1 MARYLLIAVLLALNF
16 APAQAAGT
24 CSPPALGHPCAIE
37 GVGLQ
42 GGLEPEP
49 SLGIGNPVHLA
60 TGNKHQQETDL
71 PSSPNAPLL
80 QLVRHYNSLDTRHGA
95 FGRGWSTS
103 YDTRLYRVGG
113 RIQIVQADGS
123 RISFA
128 VNDQQALRNRHGL
141 LQRDGAQWIW
151 LWPDGR
157 TLRFDQHGRLTRISV
172 PDRRPP
178 GQDRSLLSI
187 DIIRHDQ
194 SGPLHG
200 TIERIATTGPAAD
213 RLELRFQYRIH
224 GKRAYVSAVDTP
236 AGRFL
241 YRYEASAHAG
251 HTKHEDDDTHAHNPS
266 GGAAITMGSAATS
279 PPAPL
284 RLTAMRR
291 PDGLERRYLYEAER
305 QSGMPQLITGIELAA
320 PTAQGQLGAP
330 TLRTHTWTY
339 DAQARAVESQLHY
352 PPSQAYALRITYLRP
367 ADTQHT
373 GITLVDG
380 AGGGRTRFE
389 YVRQAGRYALLKVDG
404 APCPGCAPPGTRA
417 GYGKRGLLERINGA
431 RIRRD
436 AAGRLLN
443 LQPRAPGWPGLG
455 FEFDSQGRRNAWHAD
470 ATGKETA
477 AFDKQG
483 RVIRRRFANGD
494 EWRYAY
500 DEHGRPARITA
511 RNRNDTQ
518 ITQLRWAGN
527 RLASIHH
534 PQEHEQRRYDAH
546 GRLME
551 RRLKRPTDS
560 LSISPTGTTTP
571 TATATDTAFHHQ
583 LARSEY
589 KGRFE
594 YTDRFEYDARHRP
607 IVHHLPEGGSL
618 HYDWNDQG
626 RLMRIDWQDGQGR
639 LQNVIRA
646 WADLPGYQYGNG
658 LTLVVGFQQGQAH
671 AQALHNDD
679 AIIWEQF
686 RQYDAH
692 NRPVRETHRF
702 PASNRQH
709 HWRYTYD
716 AHARMIAAREANSEP
731 SSGALPHLTTTS
743 SSLAA
748 ASSPQAAGNT
758 ANDIAAPALPQP
770 ASNDPEITAA
780 HWYAWRTDGAS
791 AAAKRSG
798 PSTFPD
804 TRRDASGLPYAVD
817 GLELAYGPQRRL
829 EQVTRRGRLLALYR
843 HNAFGHR
850 IRAST
855 PTEDIHYFYLDN
867 RLAAERLLPSYKQR
881 NAHRLPI
888 TRRYIHAGHAL
899 VGMIEYT
906 DAQPHGTLYAVHT
919 DLLGAP
925 HFVTDA
931 NRNVRWMARYSPL
944 GLAEQV
950 EGDLRFDLRLPGQ
963 MFDAATGWHDNLL
976 RTYDPRFGHYLEPDP
991 LGPVPGSQAW
1001 GYANQQPRR
1010 YTDPLGLLL
1019 FAFDGTRM
1027 NAHTGGNVWLLSQRY
1042 LDGPVFYHSGPGN
1055 PYYWDLDAL
1064 AAHAAPQTI
1073 ETQWQ
1078 HLLNALHAAPVS
1090 ANEAVPIDIIG
1101 YSRGAALA
1109 RHFGNLVEQHTDRG
1123 LFSYADPLR
1132 GQVTACVDLRF
1143 MGLFDTVAQFGLAG
1157 ALNTQYD
1164 FSIASAW
1171 GWVAHAVALHE
1182 RRSLFPLLSAGQDT
1196 TGNLIE
1202 APFVGAHADVGGG
1215 APPGTPNAADTHGD
1229 LSDVALNWMLWQARM
1244 ASVPL
1249 GALAAEHTAI
1259 SNPVLHDQ
1267 RSSLGRTLH
1276 DGDRRVDEPDGRT
1289 RHSRQDDDARL
1300 GKTQREATE
1309 ALIRRYD
1316 DWHGSGSDQVGTVD
1330 LEAYARWLHDELG
1343 WYAPPLQATPAGNH
1357 AII

>member
-1 MARYLLIAVLLALNF
+1 MARHLLIVVLLVLSLTPA
-16 APAQAAGT
+16 ATPAQAAGT

-37 GVGLQ
+37 GVSMQ

-71 PSSPNAPLL
+71 PSSPATPLL
-80 QLVRHYNSLDTRHGA
+80 QLVRHYNSLDTRHGV
-95 FGRGWSTS
+95 FGHGWSTS

-128 VNDQQALRNRHGL
+128 GNDQQTLRNRHGL

-157 TLRFDQHGRLTRISV
+157 TLRFDQHGRLTRISA
-172 PDRRPP
+172 PQRRPS

-241 YRYEASAHAG
+241 YRYEAPAHAG
-251 HTKHEDDDTHAHNPS
+251 HTKHEDDDTYAHNPS
-266 GGAAITMGSAATS
+266 GGAAIALGSAATS

-320 PTAQGQLGAP
+320 PTTQGRWAAP
-330 TLRTHTWTY
+330 TLRTHTWAY

-352 PPSQAYALRITYLRP
+352 PPSQAYALRITYLR
-367 ADTQHT
+367 AAGTQHS

-389 YVRQAGRYALLKVDG
+389 YARQAGRYALLKVDG

-417 GYGKRGLLERINGA
+417 GYDQRGLLERINGA
-431 RIRRD
+431 RIKRD
-436 AAGRLLN
+436 ASGGLLS

-455 FEFDSQGRRNAWHAD
+455 FEFSSQGRRIAWHAN

-477 AFDKQG
+477 AFDELG
-483 RVIRRRFANGD
+483 RVIRRRFANND
-494 EWRYAY
+494 EWLYAY
-500 DEHGRPARITA
+500 DQHGRPVRIIA
-511 RNRNDTQ
+511 RNRNDTD
-518 ITQLRWAGN
+518 ITQLKWTGN

-534 PQEHEQRRYDAH
+534 PQEHEQRRYDSH
-546 GRLME
+546 GRLVE
-551 RRLKRPTDS
+551 RRLRRPTNS
-560 LSISPTGTTTP
+560 LSISPAGAATTT
-571 TATATDTAFHHQ
+571 ATGTAFHHQ
-583 LARSEY
+583 LARSKY
-589 KGRFE
+589 KDRSKHKGRFE

-607 IVHHLPEGGSL
+607 VVHHLPEGGSL

-626 RLMRIDWQDGQGR
+626 RLMRVDWRDGQGR
-639 LQNVIRA
+639 LQNVIHA
-646 WADLPGYQYGNG
+646 LANLPGYQYGNG
-658 LTLVVGFQQGQAH
+658 LRLAVGFKQGQAH
-671 AQALHNDD
+671 AQALHDDD

-692 NRPVRETHRF
+692 NRLVRETHRF
-702 PASNRQH
+702 PGSNRQH

-716 AHARMIAAREANSEP
+716 AHARMIAASD
-731 SSGALPHLTTTS
+731 
-743 SSLAA
+743 
-748 ASSPQAAGNT
+748 ASPKPAG
-758 ANDIAAPALPQP
+758 
-770 ASNDPEITAA
+770 S
-780 HWYAWRTDGAS
+780 HWYAWHADGAS
-791 AAAKRSG
+791 AAVRRDGTSA
-798 PSTFPD
+798 FP
-804 TRRDASGLPYAVD
+804 TVRRDAGGLPYVVD
-817 GLELAYGPQRRL
+817 ELELAYGPQRRL
-829 EQVTRRGRLLALYR
+829 KQVKRQGRPLALYR

-850 IRAST
+850 IRAVT

-867 RLAAERLLPSYKQR
+867 RLTAELRRPGHQHG
-881 NAHRLPI
+881 NPQRLPI

-906 DAQPHGTLYAVHT
+906 KAQPHGMLYAVHT

-925 HFVTDA
+925 HVVTDTS
-931 NRNVRWMARYSPL
+931 RKIRWMAHYSPL
-944 GLAEQV
+944 GLTEQV

-963 MFDAATGWHDNLL
+963 VFDAATGWHDNLL

-1010 YTDPLGLLL
+1010 YIDPLGLLL

-1109 RHFGNLVEQHTDRG
+1109 RHFGNLIEQHTDRG

-1157 ALNTQYD
+1157 TLNTQYD

-1229 LSDVALNWMLWQARM
+1229 LSDIALNWMLWQARM
-1244 ASVPL
+1244 ASVPW
-1249 GALAAEHTAI
+1249 GTLAPEHTAV
-1259 SNPVLHDQ
+1259 SNPVVHDQ

-1330 LEAYARWLHDELG
+1330 LDAYARWLHDELG
-1343 WYAPPLQATPAGNH
+1343 WYAAPLQATPAGNH